1 MNVTTRSHFLRR
13 YAGILTI
20 ALVALGLSV
29 GVIAQSADAEP
40 KLINAVTYS
49 LPVSAI
55 EAEIGGTVVVAI
67 SLDETGKPLNAALAV
82 GPSWP
87 CGERPSKALD
97 ELSSTLSAKM
107 MELRF
112 SPAIRSGKPAPSA
125 VGITIQLKNP
135 RLAAPPAPVD
145 PSSGK
150 PEPTQ
155 INGGVVNGKAISL
168 PKPLYPVEGRA
179 NRDSGAVTVA
189 VVIDEKGRVVRAG
202 AVSGAR
208 TLQFAA
214 REAACRARFSETLLM
229 GNPVKVSGVITYN
242 FVP

>member
-1 MNVTTRSHFLRR
+1 MTVIKRPDFLGR
-13 YAGILTI
+13 YAGIFAI
-20 ALVALGLSV
+20 ALVTLGVSAGLN
-29 GVIAQSADAEP
+29 AQSADAEP

-67 SLDETGKPLNAALAV
+67 DLDETGKPLNTALAV

-87 CGERPSKALD
+87 CGQTPSRALD
-97 ELSSTLSAKM
+97 ELSSTLSTKM
-107 MELRF
+107 VELRF
-112 SPAIRSGKPAPSA
+112 SPAVRGGKPVRTA

-145 PSSGK
+145 PLTGK

-179 NRDSGAVTVA
+179 NRDSGVVTVN
-189 VVIDEKGRVVRAG
+189 VLIDEQGKVARAG

-214 REAACRARFSETLLM
+214 REAACKARFSKTLLM